1 MGWISHVGKEP
12 RNRLKFELEITEELE
27 MELLPATFFLISL
40 AARLICSLTMLSF
53 AH

>member
-1 MGWISHVGKEP
+1 MWAKS
-12 RNRLKFELEITEELE
+12 LEIAEELE